1 MHTRDL
7 PVALT
12 IAGSDSGG
20 GAGIQADIKT
30 FQAFGVFGTSALT
43 AITAQDTVRVHRV
56 HPLDPELVAEQIRVV
71 MKDLS
76 PTAVKTGMLATAPVT
91 ASVADTLGDWPSV
104 PYVLDPVLVAS
115 SGDRLMDDD
124 AVAVVR
130 SQLVPRAVLVT
141 PNLHEARILTG
152 LPVQGEAGQLEA
164 AKALVRLGAK
174 AALVK
179 GGHGEGNEVAD
190 VFWNGDRER
199 IWRRPRI
206 HTRSTHGTGCTLS
219 AAVTAELARGTQLI
233 EAVSHALSYVWRA
246 IYEAPSLGRGLGPLN
261 HFVPSRPGPG
271 EDPVH
276 QG

>member
-1 MHTRDL
+1 MHPRDF

-56 HPLDPELVAEQIRVV
+56 HPLEPELVAEQIRVV
-71 MKDLS
+71 MKDFS
-76 PTAVKTGMLATAPVT
+76 PAAVKTGMLATAGVT
-91 ASVADTLGDWPSV
+91 ASVAETLAAWPSV

-124 AVAVVR
+124 AVDVVK
-130 SQLVPRAVLVT
+130 SALVPRAALVT

-152 LPVQGEAGQLEA
+152 LAVRDEAGQLEA
-164 AKALVRLGAK
+164 AKALVWLGAK

-179 GGHGEGNEVAD
+179 GGHGEGSEVVD
-190 VFWNGDRER
+190 VLWNGDRER
-199 IWRRPRI
+199 VWRRPRI

-219 AAVTAELARGTQLI
+219 AAVTAELARGTPLV
-233 EAVSHALSYVWRA
+233 EAVSRALSYVWRA

-271 EDPVH
+271 EDPVR
-276 QG
+276 

>member
-1 MHTRDL
+1 MHPRDL

-56 HPLDPELVAEQIRVV
+56 HPLEPDLVAEQIQVV
-71 MKDLS
+71 MKDFS
-76 PTAVKTGMLATAPVT
+76 PAAVKSGMLATARIA
-91 ASVADTLGDWPSV
+91 ASVAEALSGWSSV

-115 SGDRLMDDD
+115 SGDQLMDDE
-124 AVAVVR
+124 AVGLVTSR
-130 SQLVPRAVLVT
+130 LVPRAFLVT

-152 LPVQGEAGQLEA
+152 LPVRDEAGQLEA
-164 AKALVRLGAK
+164 AKAIVRMGAK

-179 GGHGEGNEVAD
+179 GGHGEGSEVLD
-190 VFWNGDRER
+190 VLWSGEGER
-199 IWRRPRI
+199 VWRRPRI

-219 AAVTAELARGTQLI
+219 AAVTAELARGTQLV
-233 EAVSHALSYVWRA
+233 EAVSRALSYVWRA

-271 EDPVH
+271 ADPARA
-276 QG
+276 